1 MEKNWYNKNTGFKEE
16 LFMKKMMKI
25 LCRVLPVVL
34 IGLLVVSNVFGIGDW
49 NQVTSEISGGNGIS
63 AVDNMA
69 RSIWKT
75 VSLILQILAVAA
87 IVFAGVRYMFAAANE
102 KADIKKQTITLV
114 VGAILVFAAGTVVS
128 IITTVADQVGGAT

>member
-1 MEKNWYNKNTGFKEE
+1 
-16 LFMKKMMKI
+16 MKKMMKI
-25 LCRVLPVVL
+25 LCRVLPIVL
-34 IGLLVVSNVFGIGDW
+34 IGLLVVSNVFGISWSDNLAGS
-49 NQVTSEISGGNGIS
+49 TTGIDS
-63 AVDNMA
+63 VNKMA

-128 IITTVADQVGGAT
+128 IITNVVNQVSQGATQ